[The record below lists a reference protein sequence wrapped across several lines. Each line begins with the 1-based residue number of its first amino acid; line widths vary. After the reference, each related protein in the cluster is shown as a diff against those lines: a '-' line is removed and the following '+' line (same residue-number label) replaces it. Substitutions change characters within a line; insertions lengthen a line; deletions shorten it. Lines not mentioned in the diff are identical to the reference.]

1 MLIDGTIVMVIGMG
15 TVCLF
20 LCIMVAMM
28 HAMAF
33 LMRNN
38 SKAIHEFAV
47 AGGVAGSNHDLSHNE
62 EIAVAIAAAKAFA
75 ERKQS

>member
-1 MLIDGTIVMVIGMG
+1 MLIDGTIVMAIGMG

-28 HAMAF
+28 HLMAF
-33 LMRNN
+33 LMK
-38 SKAIHEFAV
+38 SDPAAIQEPVISHKT
-47 AGGVAGSNHDLSHNE
+47 AGSNCSLVQNE
-62 EIAVAIAAAKAFA
+62 EIAVVIAAAKAFA